1 MKIVKSLPSLSDQSG
16 EVGRATIREVAER
29 AGVSMATV
37 SRAVNR
43 PDSLK
48 PETLDR
54 VRAVMEELSY
64 APNGAARTLISGKTG
79 NIAAVML
86 SPLHPSSRD
95 EFFLEILKGIEA
107 GVGEAGLNV
116 MVAVQPADDPRQ
128 ERIGR
133 LLASGTVDG
142 LVVMGRQ
149 LASRHR
155 ATIRRNET
163 PTILLG
169 PHPTEPSVWS
179 VAADS
184 RQGSE
189 EAVRHLIE
197 TGRRRI
203 VHISGPVDQATA
215 GRKLEGYRLAH
226 ARAGLEVDPKLH
238 VVEEATH
245 SRDGGQRAM
254 EQLLERGVALDAV
267 YASDDLVAFG
277 AMRALRDAGRR
288 IPDDVAVIGYGDLD
302 EAQFSAPSLTSVHV
316 DFRQQG
322 WLAGTVLAR
331 AVAGSAPPSTP
342 IRIETRL
349 IVRQSSA
356 PRGDVHR

>member
-1 MKIVKSLPSLSDQSG
+1 
-16 EVGRATIREVAER
+16 
-29 AGVSMATV
+29 MATV

-43 PDSLK
+43 PDSLR
-48 PETLDR
+48 PETLER

-79 NIAAVML
+79 NVAAVML
-86 SPLHPSSRD
+86 SPLDPTSRD

-107 GVGEAGLNV
+107 GAGDAGLNV
-116 MVAVQPADDPRQ
+116 VVAMQAADDPRQ

-133 LLASGTVDG
+133 LLASGTIDG

-155 ATIRRNET
+155 AAIRRSET
-163 PTILLG
+163 PMILLG
-169 PHPTEPSVWS
+169 PHPTEPGVWS

-189 EAVRHLIE
+189 EAVHHLLSG
-197 TGRRRI
+197 GRRRVALI
-203 VHISGPVDQATA
+203 GGPVNQATA
-215 GRKLEGYRLAH
+215 ARKLEGYRLAH
-226 ARAGLEVDPKLH
+226 ARAGLESDHQLH

-245 SRDGGQRAM
+245 SREGGHRAM
-254 EQLLERGVALDAV
+254 ERLLASGVEIDAL

-277 AMRALRDAGRR
+277 AIRALQAAGRR
-288 IPDDVAVIGYGDLD
+288 VPDDVAVVGYGDLD
-302 EAQFSAPSLTSVHV
+302 EAQFSTPSLSSVHV

-331 AVAGSAPPSTP
+331 AVAGSAPPPTP
-342 IRIETRL
+342 IRLETNL

-356 PRGDVHR
+356 PRGVADAHGGAADR